1 MAPSVPL
8 TCTGHTAALCPM
20 LGPLW
25 AACPIPAWETCRNL
39 TPVRWL
45 PLCHTWPR
53 CSLVGSD
60 TQACG
65 QDIPDP
71 WRNQGPWE
79 WWLCGGSALPTCAA
93 SPVLTSS
100 GRIWQTLVLQ
110 CLVVLLRARANSKV
124 FQKCVINLCLGRK
137 TSSVLSYSWE
147 NDREKTNTVKMED
160 SVAERTQV
168 DSLLCSLLTDSSPH
182 QSLRASLISSCS
194 TTL

>member
-25 AACPIPAWETCRNL
+25 AALPILAWETCRKL
-39 TPVRWL
+39 TPGRWL
-45 PLCHTWPR
+45 PLCHTWPKVQFGGGQTQKHVDKT
-53 CSLVGSD
+53 SL
-60 TQACG
+60 T
-65 QDIPDP
+65 P
-71 WRNQGPWE
+71 
-79 WWLCGGSALPTCAA
+79 GGTEALGNGDCVVAQPF
-93 SPVLTSS
+93 PHVLPHLQ
-100 GRIWQTLVLQ
+100 WKDLALVLQ
-110 CLVVLLRARANSKV
+110 CLVVLLRPRTKV

-147 NDREKTNTVKMED
+147 NDREKTNPVKMED

-168 DSLLCSLLTDSSPH
+168 DSLLCSLLTDSCPH